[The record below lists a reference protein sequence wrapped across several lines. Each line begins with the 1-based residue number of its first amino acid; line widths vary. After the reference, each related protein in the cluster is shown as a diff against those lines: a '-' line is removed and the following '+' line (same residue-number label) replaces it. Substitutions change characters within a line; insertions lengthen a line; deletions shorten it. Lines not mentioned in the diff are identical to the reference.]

1 MAGLSST
8 ITPMTMRPPPPSP
21 PHLSPN
27 EDLYLSDSSSDDD
40 EDVAAGWHLLSLLG
54 STLAS
59 SIDADLNLFSS
70 DPAVRSAL
78 NDDEAPSEVTDS
90 DVPDPRCPAPRH
102 PASGPGTTLAR
113 IEDEFRHAEAACVF
127 AYEVAA
133 SDLRDLSSE
142 VSGCLSL
149 LTEAEETLL
158 GLQADLSGVG
168 ADALGRL
175 RYRYLCARTVEE
187 ADAEAV
193 AGGFLRSGAEGD
205 GNNKESPASRINLVP
220 GNTVAGA
227 EMRAHVGK
235 LRLFAASRIRS
246 YFLHDAIPKIRAART
261 NIRMVQVNALLRY
274 RSLLDF
280 VWDVSPE
287 VYEEVRDVY
296 VESMAKA
303 LHVLFRTYGGQLSKL
318 DAKVGGRHFGLIAV
332 DEVALRSAAQGKERG
347 RRDDSLNIG
356 ERTRILDLIGTAP
369 ILVHVALA
377 EGEKY
382 PYEMVFRSIMK
393 HLMDS
398 ATNEYKFTSNF
409 FRHSGKDAFTA
420 IFSRTLSLVLE
431 QLETYLFS
439 CYDFLGL
446 LLMMKLN
453 HGHRR
458 IMHSRQVHVLDPFFD
473 RVTMLLWPRH
483 KMLLDSQ
490 VRAIRAADADRLGG
504 VELHPHYISRRY
516 AEFISSVLLILY
528 RTGGGGPGSTG
539 PPANPGQ
546 IGPRTGLVRGTAAGN
561 PAGSVG
567 SSLAEDAGSIF
578 SRGPGEI
585 LLADLAAVHEDFV
598 ALLRRLAGEH
608 QTPKDG
614 IVFLINNYDQIVQ
627 ILEERRAIGTELRSF
642 EDMLLQQRELFV
654 EEELLDHGHLN
665 NMIAF
670 VRAAERQAMMDSGSA
685 CGRSGAAPPFDPH
698 VVEGLLR
705 DFAATWKKT
714 IERINRNVLSYFSS
728 FRNGMEILKQA
739 LTQLLLY
746 YTRFQDVIR
755 KAYRKLPSFCKDLV
769 STTVILAEI
778 KKYAL
783 AI

>member
-175 RYRYLCARTVEE
+175 REESGRMGAELGRRRGAEQLLRGYVRGLVVSPAAVKGVLDEKVVPATDPRFVAAVGGVEGRYRYLCARTVEE

-420 IFSRTLSLVLE
+420 IFSRTL
-431 QLETYLFS
+431 
-439 CYDFLGL
+439 
-446 LLMMKLN
+446 
-453 HGHRR
+453 
-458 IMHSRQVHVLDPFFD
+458 
-473 RVTMLLWPRH
+473 
-483 KMLLDSQ
+483 
-490 VRAIRAADADRLGG
+490 VR
-504 VELHPHYISRRY
+504 VEL
-516 AEFISSVLLILY
+516 
-528 RTGGGGPGSTG
+528 GPK
-539 PPANPGQ
+539 
-546 IGPRTGLVRGTAAGN
+546 I
-561 PAGSVG
+561 
-567 SSLAEDAGSIF
+567 
-578 SRGPGEI
+578 
-585 LLADLAAVHEDFV
+585 
-598 ALLRRLAGEH
+598 
-608 QTPKDG
+608 
-614 IVFLINNYDQIVQ
+614 
-627 ILEERRAIGTELRSF
+627 
-642 EDMLLQQRELFV
+642 
-654 EEELLDHGHLN
+654 
-665 NMIAF
+665 
-670 VRAAERQAMMDSGSA
+670 
-685 CGRSGAAPPFDPH
+685 
-698 VVEGLLR
+698 
-705 DFAATWKKT
+705 
-714 IERINRNVLSYFSS
+714 
-728 FRNGMEILKQA
+728 
-739 LTQLLLY
+739 
-746 YTRFQDVIR
+746 
-755 KAYRKLPSFCKDLV
+755 
-769 STTVILAEI
+769 
-778 KKYAL
+778 
-783 AI
+783 